1 MRPEAQVDTVHGL
14 LLAGGS
20 AFGLAA
26 ADGVMRFL
34 REQGHGFAMPHGVI
48 PIVPGAVIYDL
59 DMNVRPGVLP
69 DAAMG
74 YAAARAASAAPLAEG
89 AVGAACGAR
98 CGRLFCLC
106 RDAAGRPLDL
116 SDKSG
121 LGSLCL
127 ERQGIRVAALVVLNA
142 LGNVYDAQGR
152 FLAGGRYA
160 DGTPVPHDRTLDAL
174 AGDVPTGN
182 TVLTVVATNVPL
194 DKTRCSRL
202 ARMAATGLA
211 RHIVPAHMLFDGDIV
226 FALASKQP
234 LPDGH
239 GPWNELLLGALAA
252 DAVAGAVCRAARPAM
267 FA

>member
-1 MRPEAQVDTVHGL
+1 M
-14 LLAGGS
+14 
-20 AFGLAA
+20 
-26 ADGVMRFL
+26 
-34 REQGHGFAMPHGVI
+34 
-48 PIVPGAVIYDL
+48 
-59 DMNVRPGVLP
+59 
-69 DAAMG
+69 
-74 YAAARAASAAPLAEG
+74 
-89 AVGAACGAR
+89 
-98 CGRLFCLC
+98 
-106 RDAAGRPLDL
+106 
-116 SDKSG
+116 
-121 LGSLCL
+121 
-127 ERQGIRVAALVVLNA
+127 AALVVLNA

-160 DGTPVPHDRTLDAL
+160 DGTPVPHDRALDAL